1 MAKDIMVVATI
12 TSLEVAEMVEKRHR
26 DLVRDI
32 KKYSKYIEESNNEL
46 GVRKNAQS
54 SKEDESLGLVKNDE
68 SSEDDLGELNFQPS
82 SEKSNAVKNDV
93 VKDNRLKIESVKN
106 NQRKNARVED
116 GFIDLDE
123 FWTDST
129 YLDKKGE
136 SRPCYNITKK
146 GCEFIAHKC
155 TGKKGVVFTARYINK
170 FHELEEKANNGTTAM
185 VSKTPAPL
193 TTTFYQKNLYRIS
206 IFCKATGMTKKQF
219 IHNFI
224 ITIGE
229 KYDINKA
236 TAQYILENGS
246 KPRYILELLDYFPE
260 MGETAQNF
268 FDKIYNEYVKEK
280 KEDGSKEV

>member
-1 MAKDIMVVATI
+1 MVRDIMVVATI
-12 TSLEVAEMVEKRHR
+12 SSMEVAEMVEKRHR

-54 SKEDESLGLVKNDE
+54 SKEDESGQLKIEPASKNDE
-68 SSEDDLGELNFQPS
+68 S
-82 SEKSNAVKNDV
+82 NA
-93 VKDNRLKIESVKN
+93 LKIEEIKDDE
-106 NQRKNARVED
+106 RKNARISD

-123 FWTDST
+123 FWKEST
-129 YLDKKGE
+129 YINQQNRE
-136 SRPCYNITKK
+136 MPCYNITKK

-170 FHELEEKANNGTTAM
+170 FHELEEKANNGQTTAL

-193 TTTFYQKNLYRIS
+193 TTTFYHKNLYRIE
-206 IFCKATGMTKKQF
+206 IFCKAMGMTKKQF
-219 IHNFI
+219 IQNFI

-236 TAQYILENGS
+236 TAQYILENGQ
-246 KPRYILELLDYFPE
+246 KPRFILEILDYFPE

-280 KEDGSKEV
+280 KEDGSTEA